1 MRKSLAGMLLII
13 LGLWAGTVR
22 ADVVRVDQDQL
33 WAHGILPPVFRII
46 SFSPDG
52 RSLLGF
58 QQTERE
64 DIARGITHRLFLMQ
78 LRSDGVLSSVRTY
91 ELGIP
96 SLEQAAFAPNGK
108 QVVLI
113 TASGATFLALDLA
126 TGSLRTLMAHRPG
139 APGFRAHPQVLWE
152 SQGRMLTLGY
162 FYDRKDFGG
171 ANVIA
176 EVDLTRSGV
185 SAFTECSLVEPVER
199 ALKAVAFH
207 AYTDHQTGYF
217 GVQTR
222 TGQTFYR
229 WVAGSPPEAFDKA
242 VRFTAFMACG
252 DRVAY
257 AAQRPD
263 GRHEVVLYDGATGR
277 RQSVGSSD
285 RSFQYLTMSQDGST
299 IQVNQIDGQRMQ
311 VFVASTRTGLTLR
324 PLAQFPRCR
333 VGSIRLTRDG
343 RRMALYNQQGLQL
356 VDIP

>member
-1 MRKSLAGMLLII
+1 MRKSLAGVLLVV
-13 LGLWAGTVR
+13 LGLWAGT
-22 ADVVRVDQDQL
+22 AWANVVRVDPDQL
-33 WAHGILPPVFRII
+33 WANGIFPPVFRIV

-64 DIARGITHRLFLMQ
+64 DIARGISYRLFHMQ
-78 LRSDGVLSSVRTY
+78 LRSDGVLSTVRTY

-96 SLEQAAFAPNGK
+96 SLEQAAYAPDGNR
-108 QVVLI
+108 VVLI
-113 TASGATFLALDLA
+113 TASGATFLVLDLA
-126 TGSLRTLMAHRPG
+126 TGNLRTVMEHRSG
-139 APGFRAHPQVLWE
+139 QPGFRAHPQVLWE
-152 SQGRMLTLGY
+152 SQGRLLALGY
-162 FYDRKDFGG
+162 FYDGRDFGG

-176 EVDLTRSGV
+176 EIDLARNGV
-185 SAFTECSLVEPVER
+185 SAFTECSSLEVVER
-199 ALKAVAFH
+199 TLKNVAFH
-207 AYTDHQTGYF
+207 AYTDPRTGYF

-229 WVAGSPPEAFDKA
+229 WVAGNQPEAFDKA
-242 VRFTAFMACG
+242 ERFTAFMACG

-263 GRHEVVLYDGATGR
+263 GRHEVILYDGATGR
-277 RQSVGSSD
+277 RRVLGSSD
-285 RSFQYLTMSQDGST
+285 RRFQYLTMSQDGST
-299 IQVNQIDGQRMQ
+299 IQVNQIDGERMR
-311 VFVASTRTGLTLR
+311 VFVAGTRTGLTLR

-333 VGSIRLTRDG
+333 VGSIRLTPDG